1 MREAASLSLA
11 LRDEQG
17 FERKEGGYRESPDIS
32 SWRPLGCTEQV
43 SSRNT
48 LLQGNIQRP
57 QQAPQM
63 GPHMGE
69 SPRTPSLG
77 LAGLGGGGGALMPGS
92 PTFLGVLLFCL
103 FHLLSSLSVSPRIPR
118 VSRAP
123 AGFSL
128 EKSVSQPPTSPHP
141 RSKVTSPTVCPQPL
155 PSKVLSPHVLI
166 FSSP

>member
-17 FERKEGGYRESPDIS
+17 FQRREGVYRGSPDVS

-48 LLQGNIQRP
+48 LLQRNVQRS

-63 GPHMGE
+63 GPHMEE

-77 LAGLGGGGGALMPGS
+77 LAGLGRWGADARLTNFPGS
-92 PTFLGVLLFCL
+92 PSLLPL
-103 FHLLSSLSVSPRIPR
+103 SSPLPLSFHLLSVSPRTPR

-128 EKSVSQPPTSPHP
+128 EKSVSQAPTSPHP
-141 RSKVTSPTVCPQPL
+141 RSKLTSPKVCPQPL
-155 PSKVLSPHVLI
+155 PSI